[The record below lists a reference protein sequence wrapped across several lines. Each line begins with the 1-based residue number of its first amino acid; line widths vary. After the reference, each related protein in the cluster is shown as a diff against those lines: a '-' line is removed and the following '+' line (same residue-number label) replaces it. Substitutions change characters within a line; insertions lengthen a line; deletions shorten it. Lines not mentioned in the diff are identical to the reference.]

1 MARHG
6 VPPRAPIPDSLRSRA
21 NGDPGLFGYIFPSL
35 RPLTAT
41 PEALDALAA
50 AMRTTDV
57 IDNPALPAGLTYLA
71 QFIDHDITLD
81 LTSIG
86 EQDSDPA
93 AKENFRTPALDLDS
107 VYGFGQDG
115 SPSLFERDP
124 VTRKTLPTLLLG
136 TAAESPDLQKGPGN
150 LVPAVPGGDLPR
162 SPVTGLAIIPDSR
175 NDENLL
181 VAQMH
186 LAFMHFHNKVVAH
199 LRAQNVPEGQLFDKA
214 REQVIWHYQWMV
226 LHEFLEHL
234 TGEVGITDR
243 IMRRGRRF
251 YRFRRWPFM
260 PMEFS
265 AAAYRLGHSMVREVY
280 SHNRIFRPAGG
291 IPATLELLFHFTAK
305 SGDIVGAE
313 GVKTAPPKPGLP
325 PPMPVLPSNW
335 VIDWR
340 RFFDFGTPPGEPGF
354 EFNASQLIDPLL
366 IDKLHK
372 LPGTEQGPPFARS
385 LAALN
390 LRRGVQKKLASG
402 QAIAKA
408 MGIAA
413 LTPQEIATGPDGAVA
428 KANGFDKATPLWYYI
443 LKEAQVKSGGL
454 HLGPVG
460 ATIVAEVFI
469 GIVQGSK
476 TSYLGAPNG
485 FKPTLG
491 KVPGQFTIVDL
502 LTFAGVTNLMPA

>member
-1 MARHG
+1 
-6 VPPRAPIPDSLRSRA
+6 
-21 NGDPGLFGYIFPSL
+21 
-35 RPLTAT
+35 
-41 PEALDALAA
+41 
-50 AMRTTDV
+50 
-57 IDNPALPAGLTYLA
+57 
-71 QFIDHDITLD
+71 
-81 LTSIG
+81 
-86 EQDSDPA
+86 
-93 AKENFRTPALDLDS
+93 
-107 VYGFGQDG
+107 
-115 SPSLFERDP
+115 
-124 VTRKTLPTLLLG
+124 
-136 TAAESPDLQKGPGN
+136 
-150 LVPAVPGGDLPR
+150 
-162 SPVTGLAIIPDSR
+162 LAIIPDSR

-199 LRAQNVPEGQLFDKA
+199 LRGQGVPEGQLFDKA

-305 SGDIVGAE
+305 SGDIIGIE

-340 RFFDFGTPPGEPGF
+340 RFFDFGTPAGEPAF

-408 MGIAA
+408 MGIVA
-413 LTPQEIATGPDGAVA
+413 LTPQEIATGPDGAAA
-428 KANGFDKATPLWYYI
+428 KANGFDRATPLWYYI